1 MTDALLNQHLGRLQL
16 PYFVQ
21 HAPALMAQAARESWP
36 HGRFLE
42 QLVAGEVARR
52 DEALISRRIKE
63 DQSGAGA
70 AFVPSRLRPQP

>member
-36 HGRFLE
+36 HGRSVFR
-42 QLVAGEVARR
+42 GT
-52 DEALISRRIKE
+52 
-63 DQSGAGA
+63 
-70 AFVPSRLRPQP
+70 